1 MIELLDIIKHIL
13 EEEGI
18 KVYWHEN
25 FIEHTAVATIRPH
38 PNELAVI
45 LDLHLPYIWVRETSF
60 GIVTKHTSH
69 SWRPTDP
76 HCIDEFTFNVIAMF
90 PSKWDDDVS
99 EDNRSNNYGHC

>member
-1 MIELLDIIKHIL
+1 MINLLDVIKHIL

-18 KVYWHEN
+18 KVYWYGDI
-25 FIEHTAVATIRPH
+25 IEHTAVA
-38 PNELAVI
+38 NLAERLT
-45 LDLHLPYIWVRETSF
+45 LDLPYIWVRETSF